1 MRERIESLRAEALSA
16 CAAAAS
22 LADLEEVR
30 VRYLGRRGALT
41 ALLRGLGDLAPD
53 ERPAVGGLANAVRDE
68 LEAALE
74 RRRTELAASE
84 EERRLGAEAVD
95 VTLPGR
101 RPQVGHAHPLSQVA
115 AEIEAIFRNLGYDVF
130 EGPEIE
136 HDYYNFEAL
145 NIPPDHPA
153 REMQDSFYV
162 TEKILLRTHTS
173 PAQIR
178 YMRSRAP
185 ALPVR
190 MIAPGRVYRR
200 DDDAT
205 HSPMFHQ
212 VEGLLVDRDV
222 SLADLKGTLAVFARR
237 MFGEEARIRLRP
249 SYFPFTEPSA
259 EVDVSCTIC
268 GGSGF
273 LSAGDGEGL
282 RPVERPGEGGE
293 GEGAGGGRRP
303 AGRPGEG
310 VPCRTCKGTG
320 WLEVLGAGMVHPDV
334 LANGGYDPD
343 TVSGFAFGMG
353 VERIA
358 MLRYGIDDLRLFF
371 QNDLRFLAQF

>member
-1 MRERIESLRAEALSA
+1 MRERVESLRAEALSA
-16 CAAAAS
+16 CTAAGS
-22 LADLEEVR
+22 LAELEEVR

-41 ALLRGLGDLAPD
+41 ALLRGLGDLDPV
-53 ERPAVGGLANAVRDE
+53 ERPAVGSLANAVRDE
-68 LEAALE
+68 LERALE
-74 RRRTELAASE
+74 GRRAELAAAE
-84 EERRLGAEAVD
+84 EERRLQAEAVD

-101 RPQVGHAHPLSQVA
+101 RPQVGHAHPLQRVA

-136 HDYYNFEAL
+136 YDYYNFEAL
-145 NIPPDHPA
+145 NIPPGHPA

-162 TEKILLRTHTS
+162 TDKVLLRTHTS

-190 MIAPGRVYRR
+190 MLAPGRVYRR

-222 SLADLKGTLAVFARR
+222 SLADLKGTLAAFARR

-268 GGSGF
+268 GG
-273 LSAGDGEGL
+273 
-282 RPVERPGEGGE
+282 RGG
-293 GEGAGGGRRP
+293 
-303 AGRPGEG
+303 
-310 VPCRTCKGTG
+310 PCRTCKGTG

-343 TVSGFAFGMG
+343 AVSGFAFGMG

-358 MLRYGIDDLRLFF
+358 MLKYGIDDLRLFF

>member
-16 CAAAAS
+16 CGAAAS

-41 ALLRGLGDLAPD
+41 ALLRELGSLDPA
-53 ERPAVGGLANAVRDE
+53 ERPAVGSLANAVRDE
-68 LEAALE
+68 LERTLE
-74 RRRTELAASE
+74 ARRRELEAE
-84 EERRLGAEAVD
+84 EEAHRLRAEVVD

-101 RPQVGHAHPLSQVA
+101 RPQVGHAHPLRQVA

-136 HDYYNFEAL
+136 YDYFNFEAL

-162 TEKILLRTHTS
+162 TDKVLLRTHTS

-178 YMRSRAP
+178 YMRRVAP
-185 ALPVR
+185 RLPVR

-222 SLADLKGTLAVFARR
+222 SLADLKGTLAAFARR
-237 MFGEEARIRLRP
+237 MFGEGARVRLRP

-268 GGSGF
+268 GG
-273 LSAGDGEGL
+273 AG
-282 RPVERPGEGGE
+282 V
-293 GEGAGGGRRP
+293 AGGGQ
-303 AGRPGEG
+303 
-310 VPCRTCKGTG
+310 PCRTCKGSG
-320 WLEVLGAGMVHPDV
+320 WLEILGAGMVHPEV
-334 LANGGYDPD
+334 LRNGGYDPGE
-343 TVSGFAFGMG
+343 VSGFAFGMG

-358 MLRYGIDDLRLFF
+358 MLKYGIDDLRLFF
-371 QNDLRFLAQF
+371 QNDLRFITQF